1 MSGFQGVFS
10 HPFLNALG
18 WALLHFIWQGA
29 VVALVLAGLLFVL
42 KGYTARIRYGLALSA
57 MLFMP
62 IIFAITTWKIWSAS
76 QEVRAYSQPVSPAI
90 PSASSLVTPL
100 QVERNEN
107 STAGTEIVSQ
117 PATHL
122 NTSAITE
129 SPHFSVRS
137 KQWVINQ
144 IESLLPWIVSLWLV
158 GLLALSS
165 RLTIGLRHV
174 QRLKSKD
181 VVPVTAQLQ
190 AHLVD
195 LCERMRISRSVHLLE
210 SALIQ
215 VPTTIGSLRPVVL
228 LPASA
233 LTGLTPS
240 QLEMI
245 MAHELAHI
253 RRHDYLFNLIQT
265 VIEILFFYHPTV
277 WWIGNRVRVERENCC
292 DDLAVAV
299 CGDPLTYA
307 HALTKMEQLR
317 GVSPQLAMAA
327 NNGSLLHRIRRL
339 VNPLSLQSDRP
350 ARWMGG
356 VIAITAVVTVSITIS
371 CFNVSTTVADE
382 PMVAMEPMPPMAP
395 IPPIAPMPPMAPIPP
410 IPPIAP
416 MPPTVPHFNDK
427 WIFEDTI
434 TGGNAKHN
442 EELDWTLDSAEISIL
457 DAQTTIG
464 RISFEG
470 SDAAQVVVRAKKEV
484 RAPTSEEAQEFAKTI
499 QIHVARRGNGIKIYE
514 EHPKPS
520 KGISF
525 AVHYEIQG
533 PSTVDVKCR
542 KDIGSIQIRQIE
554 GAVDAVTSNGSIEL
568 QNVSGHLN
576 LHTSIGSIKLQK
588 VSGRV
593 YAVTSNG
600 GIELQNVSGYL
611 NLHASIGSIKLQ
623 EVSGRVHAETS
634 NGRIE
639 ATVESL
645 EDDGFFS
652 TGIGVIDVK
661 IRKGIAPVTATTS
674 NGTLALTLP
683 ADFSGSLDA
692 KAGNGQINSEF
703 TTLVSM
709 TKTRG
714 LENSLVGQIGDGG
727 EATIELRTAIGDIQ
741 LKKWQHENND

>member
-1 MSGFQGVFS
+1 MSGFQDVFS

-18 WALLHFIWQGA
+18 WALLHFLWQGA

-42 KGYTARIRYGLALSA
+42 KGYAARIRYGLALST
-57 MLFMP
+57 MLFIP
-62 IIFAITTWKIWSAS
+62 ILFVVTTWQIWQSS
-76 QEVRAYSQPVSPAI
+76 QEIAVYSQPVSPAV

-100 QVERNEN
+100 QVEQNQ
-107 STAGTEIVSQ
+107 STTIGAEMVSQ
-117 PATHL
+117 PATRL
-122 NTSAITE
+122 NTSAIAE
-129 SPHFSVRS
+129 SPRFSARLQQRV
-137 KQWVINQ
+137 VNQ
-144 IESLLPWIVSLWLV
+144 IESLLPWVVSLWLV
-158 GLLALSS
+158 GLLALSF

-174 QRLKSKD
+174 QRLKSEG
-181 VVPVTAQLQ
+181 VVPATARLQ

-215 VPTTIGSLRPVVL
+215 VPTAIGWLRPVVL

-245 MAHELAHI
+245 VAHELAHI
-253 RRHDYLFNLIQT
+253 RRHDYLLNLIQT
-265 VIEILFFYHPTV
+265 VIEILLFYHPAI

-299 CGDPLTYA
+299 CGNPLTYA
-307 HALTKMEQLR
+307 HALTTMEQLR
-317 GVSPQLAMAA
+317 SESPQLAMAA

-339 VNPLSLQSDRP
+339 VNPLSLQSDRL

-356 VIAITAVVTVSITIS
+356 VIAIAAVVTVGVTIS
-371 CFNVSTTVADE
+371 CFNVSTTVTDE
-382 PMVAMEPMPPMAP
+382 PMVA
-395 IPPIAPMPPMAPIPP
+395 MPPMAPIPP

-427 WIFEDTI
+427 WIFEDTT

-499 QIHVARRGNGIKIYE
+499 QIHVVRRENEIKIYE

-542 KDIGSIQIRQIE
+542 KDIGPIQIRQIE
-554 GAVDAVTSNGSIEL
+554 GAVDAVNSNGSIEL

-645 EDDGFFS
+645 EDEGLFS
-652 TGIGVIDVK
+652 TNIGRIDVK
-661 IRKGIAPVTATTS
+661 IRKGIAPITATSS
-674 NGTLALTLP
+674 NGTIEVTLP
-683 ADFSGSLDA
+683 ADFSGKLDA
-692 KAGNGQINSEF
+692 KTSNGQIRSEF
-703 TTLVSM
+703 TTLAGV
-709 TKTRG
+709 TKRG
-714 LENSLVGQIGDGG
+714 LKNTLVGKIGDGG
-727 EATIELRTAIGDIQ
+727 EATIKLQTSIGRIQ
-741 LKKWQHENND
+741 IKKWQHETDD

>member
-327 NNGSLLHRIRRL
+327 NNGSLLHRICRL

-356 VIAITAVVTVSITIS
+356 VIAIAAVVTVGITIS

-382 PMVAMEPMPPMAP
+382 PMPVMEPMPSMP
-395 IPPIAPMPPMAPIPP
+395 PMPPMG
-410 IPPIAP
+410 
-416 MPPTVPHFNDK
+416 VHFNNIIDGKAKYDK
-427 WIFEDTI
+427 
-434 TGGNAKHN
+434 
-442 EELDWTLDSAEISIL
+442 ELDWTLDSAGISIL

-499 QIHVARRGNGIKIYE
+499 QIHVVRRGNEIKIYE

-525 AVHYEIQG
+525 SVHYEIQS

-542 KDIGSIQIRQIE
+542 KDIGSIQIRRVN
-554 GAVDAVTSNGSIEL
+554 GAVNAENSNGSIEL

-661 IRKGIAPVTATTS
+661 IREGIAPVTATTS

>member
-327 NNGSLLHRIRRL
+327 NNGSLLHRICRL

-356 VIAITAVVTVSITIS
+356 VIAIAAVVTVGITIF

-382 PMVAMEPMPPMAP
+382 PMVAME
-395 IPPIAPMPPMAPIPP
+395 PMPPMAPIPP

-554 GAVDAVTSNGSIEL
+554 GAVDAVNSNGSIEL

>member
-382 PMVAMEPMPPMAP
+382 PMPVMEPMPPMP
-395 IPPIAPMPPMAPIPP
+395 PMPPMG
-410 IPPIAP
+410 
-416 MPPTVPHFNDK
+416 VHFNNIIDGKAKYDK
-427 WIFEDTI
+427 
-434 TGGNAKHN
+434 
-442 EELDWTLDSAEISIL
+442 ELDWTLDSAGISII

-499 QIHVARRGNGIKIYE
+499 QIHVVRRGNEIKIHE

-525 AVHYEIQG
+525 SVHYEIQS

-542 KDIGSIQIRQIE
+542 KDIGSIQIRRVN
-554 GAVDAVTSNGSIEL
+554 GAVNAENSNGSIEL
-568 QNVSGHLN
+568 QNVRGHLN
-576 LHTSIGSIKLQK
+576 LHTDIGSIKLEEISGRVHAVSSNGRIELQNVRGHLNLRTSIGSIKLEE
-588 VSGRV
+588 
-593 YAVTSNG
+593 
-600 GIELQNVSGYL
+600 I
-611 NLHASIGSIKLQ
+611 
-623 EVSGRVHAETS
+623 SGRVHAVSS

-639 ATVESL
+639 GIIESL
-645 EDDGFFS
+645 EDEGLFS
-652 TGIGVIDVK
+652 TDIGRIDVK
-661 IRKGIAPVTATTS
+661 IRKGIAPITATTS
-674 NGTLALTLP
+674 NGAIEVTLP
-683 ADFSGSLDA
+683 ADFSGKLDA
-692 KAGNGQINSEF
+692 KTSNGQIKSEF
-703 TTLVSM
+703 TTLAGV
-709 TKTRG
+709 TKRG
-714 LENSLVGQIGDGG
+714 LKNTLVGKIGDGG
-727 EATIELRTAIGDIQ
+727 EATIKLQTSIGRIQ
-741 LKKWQHENND
+741 IKKWQHKGNN

>member
-1 MSGFQGVFS
+1 MSGFQVVFS

-90 PSASSLVTPL
+90 PSASSLATPL

-107 STAGTEIVSQ
+107 PTAGTEIVSQ

-129 SPHFSVRS
+129 FPRFSVRS
-137 KQWVINQ
+137 KQWLIDQ

-233 LTGLTPS
+233 LMGLTPS

-307 HALTKMEQLR
+307 HALTTMEQLR
-317 GVSPQLAMAA
+317 SESPQLAMAA

-339 VNPLSLQSDRP
+339 VNPLSLQSDRL
-350 ARWMGG
+350 ARWLGG
-356 VIAITAVVTVSITIS
+356 VIAIAAVVTVSITIS

-382 PMVAMEPMPPMAP
+382 PMPAMEPMPPMA
-395 IPPIAPMPPMAPIPP
+395 P

-499 QIHVARRGNGIKIYE
+499 QIHVVRRGNGIKIYE

-520 KGISF
+520 KGINF

-533 PSTVDVKCR
+533 PSAVDIKCR
-542 KDIGSIQIRQIE
+542 KDIGSIQIRRVN
-554 GAVDAVTSNGSIEL
+554 GAVNAENSNGRIEL
-568 QNVSGHLN
+568 QNVKGHLN
-576 LHTSIGSIKLQK
+576 LHTDIGSIKLQEISGRVHAVSSNGRIELQNVRGHLNLRTSIGSIKLEE
-588 VSGRV
+588 
-593 YAVTSNG
+593 
-600 GIELQNVSGYL
+600 I
-611 NLHASIGSIKLQ
+611 
-623 EVSGRVHAETS
+623 SGRVHAVSS

-639 ATVESL
+639 GIIESL
-645 EDDGFFS
+645 EDEGLFS
-652 TGIGVIDVK
+652 TDIGRIDVK
-661 IRKGIAPVTATTS
+661 IRKGIAPITATTS
-674 NGTLALTLP
+674 NGAIEVTLP
-683 ADFSGSLDA
+683 ADFSGKLDA
-692 KAGNGQINSEF
+692 KTSNGQIKSEF
-703 TTLVSM
+703 TTLAGV
-709 TKTRG
+709 TKRG
-714 LENSLVGQIGDGG
+714 LKNTLVGKIGDGG
-727 EATIELRTAIGDIQ
+727 EATIKLQTSIGRIQ
-741 LKKWQHENND
+741 IKKWQHETDD

>member
-382 PMVAMEPMPPMAP
+382 PMPVMEPMPNQCQ
-395 IPPIAPMPPMAPIPP
+395 PMPPMP
-410 IPPIAP
+410 P
-416 MPPTVPHFNDK
+416 MPPMGVHFNNIIDGKAKYDK
-427 WIFEDTI
+427 
-434 TGGNAKHN
+434 
-442 EELDWTLDSAEISIL
+442 ELDWTLDSAGISII

-484 RAPTSEEAQEFAKTI
+484 RAPTSEEAQEFARTI
-499 QIHVARRGNGIKIYE
+499 QIHVVRRGNEIKIHE

-525 AVHYEIQG
+525 SVHYEIQS

-542 KDIGSIQIRQIE
+542 KDIGSIQIRR
-554 GAVDAVTSNGSIEL
+554 VNGCC
-568 QNVSGHLN
+568 QC
-576 LHTSIGSIKLQK
+576 
-588 VSGRV
+588 
-593 YAVTSNG
+593 
-600 GIELQNVSGYL
+600 
-611 NLHASIGSIKLQ
+611 
-623 EVSGRVHAETS
+623 
-634 NGRIE
+634 
-639 ATVESL
+639 
-645 EDDGFFS
+645 
-652 TGIGVIDVK
+652 
-661 IRKGIAPVTATTS
+661 
-674 NGTLALTLP
+674 
-683 ADFSGSLDA
+683 
-692 KAGNGQINSEF
+692 
-703 TTLVSM
+703 
-709 TKTRG
+709 
-714 LENSLVGQIGDGG
+714 
-727 EATIELRTAIGDIQ
+727 
-741 LKKWQHENND
+741 

>member
-327 NNGSLLHRIRRL
+327 NNGSLLHRICRL

-371 CFNVSTTVADE
+371 CFNVSTTVAH
-382 PMVAMEPMPPMAP
+382 EPMPPMAP

-542 KDIGSIQIRQIE
+542 KDIGSIQIRRVN
-554 GAVDAVTSNGSIEL
+554 GAVNAENSNGSIEL
-568 QNVSGHLN
+568 QNVRGHLN
-576 LHTSIGSIKLQK
+576 LHTDIGSIKLEEISGRVHAVSSNGRIELQNVRGHLNLRTSIGSIKLEE
-588 VSGRV
+588 
-593 YAVTSNG
+593 
-600 GIELQNVSGYL
+600 I
-611 NLHASIGSIKLQ
+611 
-623 EVSGRVHAETS
+623 SGRVHAVSS

-639 ATVESL
+639 GIIESL
-645 EDDGFFS
+645 EDEGLFS
-652 TGIGVIDVK
+652 TDIGRIDVK
-661 IRKGIAPVTATTS
+661 IRKGIAPITATTS
-674 NGTLALTLP
+674 NGAIEVTLP
-683 ADFSGSLDA
+683 ADFSGKLDA
-692 KAGNGQINSEF
+692 KTSNGQIKSEF
-703 TTLVSM
+703 TTLAGV
-709 TKTRG
+709 TKRG
-714 LENSLVGQIGDGG
+714 LKNTLVGKIGDGG